1 MYNKVRTLYPRRQ
14 LIIVYLQLKTPL
26 LIFKLKTE
34 TRHDMCNFTQIF
46 RSNHVTTKEINM
58 IADKNHRSDKR
69 KTQFIKLQI
78 TKKKKK
84 KLCAPVQHQ
93 QIVKMQIGCTTT
105 STICLRN
112 LHNNFLFHLSGR

>member
-84 KLCAPVQHQ
+84 NCVHQCNISKL
-93 QIVKMQIGCTTT
+93 
-105 STICLRN
+105 
-112 LHNNFLFHLSGR
+112 